1 MAQSTLIVPA
11 DLTDTE
17 ALRLFLQRLVEE
29 VDKAR
34 GLKNDD

>member
-1 MAQSTLIVPA
+1 MAESVLIVPS
-11 DLTDTE
+11 DLTDQA